1 MCPGWIHILHT
12 FSCLSWITRKYW
24 GPVAVLNCVE
34 YGNDLTKSLNFTFRN
49 LVPSAM
55 LVPGHILLL
64 IGEAAETPHPCS
76 FRITSLSVVY
86 AGSSKNDTTVSSL
99 LLPTWSRSFSGASSI
114 THPLNM
120 APGPNPPSPPGPPPP
135 TRVLSWAIFGTRSPE
150 VPPPTPSPIAPPAG
164 GSSGRTTSSTVQ
176 QSGSISAAAAA
187 AANAAASATANA
199 SAAASASTTA
209 DTSAA
214 SSASTTATAV
224 APPSCRPSWFSS
236 ARSPPLTPRAGIP
249 ARSAPAS
256 DIRDT

>member
-99 LLPTWSRSFSGASSI
+99 VAGNPVWRSK
-114 THPLNM
+114 
-120 APGPNPPSPPGPPPP
+120 
-135 TRVLSWAIFGTRSPE
+135 
-150 VPPPTPSPIAPPAG
+150 
-164 GSSGRTTSSTVQ
+164 
-176 QSGSISAAAAA
+176 
-187 AANAAASATANA
+187 
-199 SAAASASTTA
+199 
-209 DTSAA
+209 
-214 SSASTTATAV
+214 
-224 APPSCRPSWFSS
+224 
-236 ARSPPLTPRAGIP
+236 SPPLCGAGRQTSWLASRTVLVRAGQP
-249 ARSAPAS
+249 CSMKWFTKGRKEDYGVQEGDLLERKGWLPHGRSRSGSDGVGMKVHHLPEGPKEVKEDKEEEAS
-256 DIRDT
+256 GTTPEEGSKGEADPGSGFSCGRDDWVWGLKR